1 VQFVICRVS
10 FYSKADVDV
19 FCRQNCI
26 LADEMGLGKTIQSIT
41 FLQEVVNYGVRGP
54 FLIVVPLSTLSN
66 WQREFDAWTDLNAI
80 VYHGTQISRNML
92 REYEMYYKDEL
103 VCIYDDF
110 CHFSDLLVLYVKAFL
125 VFHNCFKILFFAFK
139 LYFILTVYNAVI
151 FKFLK
156 LF

>member
-1 VQFVICRVS
+1 MKVVS
-10 FYSKADVDV
+10 AVGAGTLYVYMYVMHVKRFACGGVNATL
-19 FCRQNCI
+19 CRQNCI

-41 FLQEVVNYGVRGP
+41 FLQEVVNCGVRGP

-103 VCIYDDF
+103 VCICDDF
-110 CHFSDLLVLYVKAFL
+110 LAFR
-125 VFHNCFKILFFAFK
+125 
-139 LYFILTVYNAVI
+139 
-151 FKFLK
+151 
-156 LF
+156 

>member
-1 VQFVICRVS
+1 MQHDIYCKTDTFVVI
-10 FYSKADVDV
+10 
-19 FCRQNCI
+19 CRQNCI

-41 FLQEVVNYGVRGP
+41 FLQEVVNCGVRGP

-103 VCIYDDF
+103 VCMSGIVYQF
-110 CHFSDLLVLYVKAFL
+110 CDLISSYPT
-125 VFHNCFKILFFAFK
+125 VFVMYL
-139 LYFILTVYNAVI
+139 
-151 FKFLK
+151 
-156 LF
+156 

>member
-1 VQFVICRVS
+1 MF
-10 FYSKADVDV
+10 A

-41 FLQEVVNYGVRGP
+41 FLQEVVNCGVRGP

-103 VCIYDDF
+103 VCMFYDF
-110 CHFSDLLVLYVKAFL
+110 LYSTDLITFVLRVL
-125 VFHNCFKILFFAFK
+125 E
-139 LYFILTVYNAVI
+139 TV
-151 FKFLK
+151 
-156 LF
+156 

>member
-1 VQFVICRVS
+1 MWKLQIVMCHVLRIMCHIC
-10 FYSKADVDV
+10 SKADAHVV
-19 FCRQNCI
+19 CYRQNCI

-54 FLIVVPLSTLSN
+54 FLIVVPLSTLGN

-103 VCIYDDF
+103 VRIYDF
-110 CHFSDLLVLYVKAFL
+110 RCFSDSFPFVLCVLY
-125 VFHNCFKILFFAFK
+125 C
-139 LYFILTVYNAVI
+139 
-151 FKFLK
+151 
-156 LF
+156 

>member
-1 VQFVICRVS
+1 VWFVIYCVL
-10 FYSKADVDV
+10 FYSKADADV
-19 FCRQNCI
+19 LCRQNCI

-41 FLQEVVNYGVRGP
+41 FLQEVVNCGVRGP

-66 WQREFDAWTDLNAI
+66 WQREFDSWTDLNAI

-110 CHFSDLLVLYVKAFL
+110 CLSVFL
-125 VFHNCFKILFFAFK
+125 ALCGVSILCG
-139 LYFILTVYNAVI
+139 
-151 FKFLK
+151 LK
-156 LF
+156 LMFSFSSST